1 MSGPSSVI
9 AIVPAAGQ
17 SSRFGSAKLLASIDG
32 ICLIDRT
39 IGCLLD
45 AGLERIVVVAG
56 RRDALDAARLV
67 HDARVSV
74 VVNVE
79 PSRGMFSSIQT
90 GVAAENGNAYLV
102 LPADMPFVRA
112 VTVGAVLDH
121 ARAADSVVVPVF
133 RGRRGHPILVPVGLR
148 AHMLAADPSSTL
160 KDVLLASAAPQIEI
174 DVDDP
179 GITRDVDVPNDLIAD
194 PPE

>member
-1 MSGPSSVI
+1 MPRPSSVI
-9 AIVPAAGQ
+9 AVVPAAGQ
-17 SSRFGSAKLLASIDG
+17 SSRFGSAKLLTSIDG

-39 IGCLLD
+39 IGCLVD
-45 AGLERIVVVAG
+45 AGLERIIVVID

-90 GVAAENGNAYLV
+90 GVAAGIGDAYLV

-112 VTVGAVLDH
+112 ATVSVVLDH

-133 RGRRGHPILVPVGLR
+133 RGRRGHPIVTPAGLR
-148 AHMLAADPSSTL
+148 THVLAADPSSTL
-160 KDVLLASAAPQIEI
+160 KNVLLASAAPQIEV

-179 GITRDVDVPNDLIAD
+179 GVTRDVDVPNDLIVD
-194 PPE
+194 PRA

>member
-1 MSGPSSVI
+1 MPRPSSVI
-9 AIVPAAGQ
+9 AVVPAAGQ
-17 SSRFGSAKLLASIDG
+17 SSRFGSAKLLTSIDG

-39 IGCLLD
+39 IGCLVD
-45 AGLERIVVVAG
+45 AGLERIIVVID

-90 GVAAENGNAYLV
+90 GVAAGIGDAYLV

-112 VTVGAVLDH
+112 ATVSVVLDH

-133 RGRRGHPILVPVGLR
+133 RGRRGHPIVTPAGLR
-148 AHMLAADPSSTL
+148 THVLAADPSSTL
-160 KDVLLASAAPQIEI
+160 KNVLLASAAPQIEV

-179 GITRDVDVPNDLIAD
+179 GITRDVDVPGDLIAD
-194 PPE
+194 PHA

>member
-1 MSGPSSVI
+1 MPGPSSVI
-9 AIVPAAGQ
+9 AVVPAAGQ
-17 SSRFGSAKLLASIDG
+17 SSRFGSAKLLTSIDG

-39 IGCLLD
+39 IGCLVD
-45 AGLERIVVVAG
+45 AGLERIIVVID

-90 GVAAENGNAYLV
+90 GVAAGIGDAYLV

-112 VTVGAVLDH
+112 ATVSVVLDH

-133 RGRRGHPILVPVGLR
+133 RGRRGHPIVTPAGLR
-148 AHMLAADPSSTL
+148 THVLAAAPSSTL
-160 KDVLLASAAPQIEI
+160 KNVLLASAAPQIEV

-179 GITRDVDVPNDLIAD
+179 GVTRDVDVPNDLIVD
-194 PPE
+194 PRA

>member
-1 MSGPSSVI
+1 MPGPSSVI
-9 AIVPAAGQ
+9 AVVPAAGQ
-17 SSRFGSAKLLASIDG
+17 SSRFGSAKLLTSIDG

-39 IGCLLD
+39 IGCLVD
-45 AGLERIVVVAG
+45 AGLERIIVVID

-90 GVAAENGNAYLV
+90 GVAAGIGDAYLV

-112 VTVGAVLDH
+112 ATVSVVLDH

-133 RGRRGHPILVPVGLR
+133 RGRRGHPIIVAAGLR
-148 AHMLAADPSSTL
+148 THMLAADPSSTL
-160 KDVLLASAAPQIEI
+160 KNVLLASAAPQIEV

-179 GITRDVDVPNDLIAD
+179 GVTRDVDVPGDLIAD
-194 PPE
+194 PHA